1 MSDNVPCVSHNYRDR
16 GKMDLLQQPSPSAW
30 RRSSRCA
37 GGDCVEIRIAGG
49 EVAMRD
55 SKHPDAAILQF
66 SGDGWQAFV
75 AAVRAGEFDL
85 G

>member
-1 MSDNVPCVSHNYRDR
+1 
-16 GKMDLLQQPSPSAW
+16 MDLLQQPSQPAW

-37 GGDCVEIRIAGG
+37 GGDCVEIRIAGK

-55 SKHPDAAILQF
+55 SKSPDAVILQF
-66 SGDGWQAFV
+66 SGEEWQAFV

>member
-1 MSDNVPCVSHNYRDR
+1 MHNYRDR
-16 GKMDLLQQPSPSAW
+16 GKMDLLQQPSQPAW

-37 GGDCVEIRIAGG
+37 GGDCVEIMIAGE

-55 SKHPDAAILQF
+55 SKNPDDAILRF
-66 SGDGWQAFV
+66 SGAGWQAFV
-75 AAVRAGEFDL
+75 AAVQAGEYDL